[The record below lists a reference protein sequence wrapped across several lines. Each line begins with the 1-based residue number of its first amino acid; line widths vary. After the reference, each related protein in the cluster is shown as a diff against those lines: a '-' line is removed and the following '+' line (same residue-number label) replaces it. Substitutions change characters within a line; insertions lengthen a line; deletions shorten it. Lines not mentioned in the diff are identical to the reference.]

1 MIVALWN
8 RWNPQPT
15 WQEFVRLTLI
25 ESAVAL
31 GLITVLNAIL

>member
-1 MIVALWN
+1 MIARLWN

-25 ESAVAL
+25 ESATAFAL
-31 GLITVLNAIL
+31 ICLLNAIF